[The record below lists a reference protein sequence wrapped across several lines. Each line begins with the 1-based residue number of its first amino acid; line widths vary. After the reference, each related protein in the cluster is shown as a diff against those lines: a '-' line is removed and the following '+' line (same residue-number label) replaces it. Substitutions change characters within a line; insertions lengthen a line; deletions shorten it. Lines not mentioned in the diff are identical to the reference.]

1 MPGGLTKEQA
11 QARERRATERR
22 MADRRAK
29 REAAEREARGDSLN
43 AKGETAPQVPDTKPG
58 AAGGELV
65 TAPKVPF
72 YQHSPSWRK
81 HAGIVASAQQSG
93 NDQRVSKAEASQSLA
108 LDALADH
115 AVQAATYIG
124 RVATGRAKG
133 EQWRMRAAAD
143 VLDRIGA
150 TAATVDRQRERAA
163 GADVAALAPLLARLA
178 QAQALAA
185 RKAGATDAETGQSS
199 GTQSAE

>member
-11 QARERRATERR
+11 RERERRATERR

-29 REAAEREARGDSLN
+29 REAAERAARGDSLEVQEESKTQGADN
-43 AKGETAPQVPDTKPG
+43 QPG
-58 AAGGELV
+58 AAGGEV
-65 TAPKVPF
+65 IPAPKVPF
-72 YQHSPSWRK
+72 WQMSPKWQ
-81 HAGIVASAQQSG
+81 AGQIAKTPQDDKPFHNVES
-93 NDQRVSKAEASQSLA
+93 SQSLA
-108 LDALADH
+108 LEELAEH
-115 AVQAATYIG
+115 AVQAARYVG

-143 VLDRIGA
+143 VLDRIGV
-150 TAATVDRQRERAA
+150 TGATVAAARERAA
-163 GADVAALAPLLARLA
+163 GADAASLAPLLARLA

>member
-1 MPGGLTKEQA
+1 MPMTSA
-11 QARERRATERR
+11 QGIERERKRTAAR
-22 MADRRAK
+22 MAQKRAE
-29 REAAEREARGDSLN
+29 REAAERAARGDDLQVN
-43 AKGETAPQVPDTKPG
+43 GADTQGEDSQPG
-58 AAGGELV
+58 AAGSEV
-65 TAPKVPF
+65 IPAPKVPF

-81 HAGIVASAQQSG
+81 HAGLVASAQQSG
-93 NDQRVSKAEASQSLA
+93 NDQRVSKAESAQTIA
-108 LDALADH
+108 LDALAEH

-185 RKAGATDAETGQSS
+185 RKAGATDAETGQTS
-199 GTQSAE
+199 GTPSAE